1 MPRTVVVGVSGGI
14 AAYKAAYLVSA
25 LKKQGYDVHVLMT
38 KGALQF
44 VSALTFET
52 LSGNAVLSDTF
63 ERKSEYNVQ
72 HVALA
77 KKADMIIVAPATA
90 DLIARA
96 ASGIADDMLTTTL
109 LAARCPVV
117 YAPAM
122 NEAMLEDKATQHNME
137 LLRQRGA
144 YVMDTGEG
152 LLACGDVGA
161 GRMREPEEI
170 LEYAHSVWAS
180 LEDMHGIRVLVS
192 AGPTR
197 EMIDPVRYLTNRSSG
212 KMGYAIAQAAVDAG
226 ANVTVVSGPTA
237 LPPVPKAH
245 TVNITSAADMAR
257 EMLALSESADIVIMA
272 AAVADYTPKEYQ
284 SQKVKKSGDMTLE
297 LVRTTDILKELGSAK
312 KQDQL
317 LMGFAAETQNFEDNA
332 LKKLKAK
339 NLDLIALNDVSR
351 EGEGFD
357 ADSNNIR
364 LFFSDGRT
372 LNLGSDDKTLLARRI
387 IDELKALYGRL
398 CAR

>member
-1 MPRTVVVGVSGGI
+1 MSRTVVVGVSGGI
-14 AAYKAAYLVSA
+14 AAYKTAYLVSA

-77 KKADMIIVAPATA
+77 KKADMLIVAPATA
-90 DLIARA
+90 DLIAKA
-96 ASGIADDMLTTTL
+96 ASGLADDMLTTTL
-109 LAARCPVV
+109 LAARCPII

-122 NEAMLEDKATQHNME
+122 NEAMYNDAATQHNIQ
-137 LLRQRGA
+137 LLKTRGA

-152 LLACGDVGA
+152 YLACGDIGA

-170 LEYAHSVWAS
+170 LEYAHKVWAS
-180 LEDMHGIRVLVS
+180 LEDLHGIRVLVS

-212 KMGYAIAQAAVDAG
+212 KMGYAIAQAAIDAG
-226 ANVTVVSGPTA
+226 ADVTLVSGPVA
-237 LPPVPKAH
+237 LQPLFKARM
-245 TVNITSAADMAR
+245 VNIVSAADMAR
-257 EMLALSESADIVIMA
+257 EMAALSQEADIIVMA

-284 SQKVKKSGDMTLE
+284 SQKIKKNADMTLE
-297 LVRTTDILKELGSAK
+297 LVRTTDVLKELGKAK
-312 KQDQL
+312 RKDQL

-332 LKKLKAK
+332 LSKLEAK
-339 NLDLIALNDVSR
+339 NLDIIALNDVSR
-351 EGEGFD
+351 PGEGFD

-364 LFFSDGRT
+364 LFFRDGHMRD
-372 LNLGSDDKTLLARRI
+372 LGSDDKKLLARQI
-387 IDELKALYGRL
+387 IDELKSQYRQL

>member
-63 ERKSEYNVQ
+63 ERKSEFNVQ

-122 NEAMLEDKATQHNME
+122 NEAMLEDKATQYNME

-161 GRMREPEEI
+161 GRMREPDEI
-170 LEYAHSVWAS
+170 LEYAHGVWAS

-212 KMGYAIAQAAVDAG
+212 KMGYAIAQAAADAG
-226 ANVTVVSGPTA
+226 ADVTVVSGPTA
-237 LPPVPKAH
+237 LPPVAKAQ
-245 TVNITSAADMAR
+245 TINITSAADMAR
-257 EMLALSESADIVIMA
+257 EMLSRSESADIVIMA

-284 SQKVKKSGDMTLE
+284 SQKIKKSGSMTLE

-312 KQDQL
+312 KSGQL

-332 LKKLKAK
+332 LKKLEAK
-339 NLDLIALNDVSR
+339 NLDVIALNDVSR

-364 LFFSDGRT
+364 LFFHDGRT

-387 IDELKALYGRL
+387 IDEIKALYRRL